1 MGRICNSNKD
11 LLRPLLG
18 FQLALLLDG
27 TAADFQHAPA
37 GQSKSDGG
45 SMKALTNGAKVRP
58 VTTMKAQW
66 LTTWANGNG
75 GWGAA
80 FAAHERP
87 VVHEVK
93 K

>member
-1 MGRICNSNKD
+1 MGRIFKPNKG

-27 TAADFQHAPA
+27 TAANLQHAPA
-37 GQSKSDGG
+37 EQSNSNGG
-45 SMKALTNGAKVRP
+45 SMKTLTNGAKVRP

-66 LTTWANGNG
+66 LKTWANGNG

-87 VVHEVK
+87 AVHEVNK
-93 K
+93 